1 MNLIKTYI
9 NIVVIFK
16 KATVLLYLQL
26 LTLLSAGPVGNLAT
40 RTAPP
45 HNSTAYSKTGWLF
58 YMLQSIFC
66 IPMVALF
73 FYPVLLILYV
83 IARRIW
89 ASSALPENPHRMSDM
104 SLVILMLLMFDI
116 FLVHFEV
123 LESFR
128 MQNCFPFIDP
138 FKFFF
143 ILARS
148 IRSTIRYVVKKILA
162 PFKRASLGFAHY
174 IKLVLGVFR
183 KYGTIVWEKISTAVT
198 NIALAIYNVIKT
210 TLVTLWKAVV
220 VASV

>member
-9 NIVVIFK
+9 NIIVIFK
-16 KATVLLYLQL
+16 KSTVLLYLQL

-45 HNSTAYSKTGWLF
+45 HNSTAYRKTGWLF

-66 IPMVALF
+66 IPMVALWLW
-73 FYPVLLILYV
+73 PILLMLYV
-83 IARRIW
+83 IAQRIW
-89 ASSALPENPHRMSDM
+89 SSSALPENPHRMSDM
-104 SLVILMLLMFDI
+104 SLVLLGLLLADI
-116 FLVHFEV
+116 FTVHIEV
-123 LESFR
+123 LDSFR
-128 MQNCFPFIDP
+128 HQNCFPFIDP

-143 ILARS
+143 IVGRF

-162 PFKRASLGFAHY
+162 PFKRVSLGLAHY
-174 IKLVLGVFR
+174 IKIGLGFI
-183 KYGTIVWEKISTAVT
+183 KEYGTIIWDKISSAVT
-198 NIALAIYNVIKT
+198 NVALAIYKVIKT